1 MLDRAAPAEYELLST
16 HSALAPLITPLYLRK
31 AQYLE
36 SNLKAMSFTKTYF
49 LCPTSD
55 FIHPPPAGPLCLGS
69 IIRSTSAPQY
79 PLNKASV
86 VAVPDPFPPLV
97 ETDWKK
103 TVSTENGLGL
113 GVYAQFLQLA
123 TGGLP
128 LGPEV
133 DFEHSKKTANAFAF
147 DTVTTLAFEPTQEYV
162 EEAVKAPA
170 VQAWLREPRQR
181 FALVSELFVVT
192 GIKLVKG
199 AKIKYSTSQSTT
211 VTGNLGIDVTAL
223 GTTFGPKGHWA
234 STNDDATEFN
244 RETEFVFAFRVKRL
258 KFGRRLKL
266 EEYNKGAFM
275 NVGGEKKDADEC
287 VLVEDVDG
295 TDLKTA
301 EAVPD
306 VTENGT
312 VYCVPA

>member
-1 MLDRAAPAEYELLST
+1 MT
-16 HSALAPLITPLYLRK
+16 
-31 AQYLE
+31 
-36 SNLKAMSFTKTYF
+36 FTKTYF

-55 FIHPPPAGPLCLGS
+55 FIYPPPTGPLCLGS

-79 PLNKASV
+79 PLNRASV
-86 VAVPDPFPPLV
+86 VAVADAFPPVV

-103 TVSTENGLGL
+103 TVSTEKGLGL

-133 DFEHSKKTANAFAF
+133 NVERSNKTANTFAF

-170 VQAWLREPRQR
+170 VQAWLREPRQK

-192 GIKLVKG
+192 GMKLVKG
-199 AKIKYSTSQSTT
+199 AKLKYSTSHSTA
-211 VTGNLGIDVTAL
+211 VKGNLGID
-223 GTTFGPKGHWA
+223 
-234 STNDDATEFN
+234 S
-244 RETEFVFAFRVKRL
+244 EFVFAFRVKRL

-266 EEYNKGAFM
+266 EEYNEGAFM
-275 NVGGEKKDADEC
+275 TVGGKKDDDEC

-295 TDLKTA
+295 ANIKTA

-306 VTENGT
+306 VTENGN
-312 VYCVPA
+312 VYCVPT